1 MGKISQNIWF
11 FEFVEKLGQYFFL
24 NLIHNESL
32 YYLLNID
39 PIFGKN
45 LLHQIWGISQEP
57 NSQDSEMKYISITKW
72 WNIWFFASG

>member
-11 FEFVEKLGQYFFL
+11 FEFIEKLGQYFFL

-45 LLHQIWGISQEP
+45 LLHQNMGHISGTKFTGFWNEIYLH
-57 NSQDSEMKYISITKW
+57 NKMMKYLI
-72 WNIWFFASG
+72 FC